1 MKQKKVLSRLI
12 SAFVAVIMLIGIMP
26 IISSADDGVILSYTF
41 DTEDTQ
47 PIKFSDV
54 DAEQTLYKYDGKD
67 FTFLRA
73 LEISDSVWNCGWF
86 NYDTDRKG
94 VSKGVPTHNETFVND
109 GELHIKLA
117 KKNYLGVRIPGAEP
131 GKMYNVSL
139 NVSGIDGNGLSILVD
154 NNNGRPGGKP
164 QICSTN
170 IGNLY
175 SGNFDYQSGDFI
187 KIENTTDGNLSFAI
201 DNLLIKKCT
210 PATATVTDSM
220 PASGTKNVST
230 YIKPSVTFDNYVTD
244 DIVNGIEVYAD
255 NKKINA
261 AITKSADSK
270 TVYVAPAEPLPGNT
284 NIEIRIPN
292 NSPVTFT
299 TDDEGVLLHY
309 TFDSKKSDS
318 YPVVDNNNTYNYD
331 LYSYD
336 GKDHT
341 FLRYKEGCANWY
353 IAWLSGNDD
362 THKLPTT
369 DNIDIDNGKLK
380 LNFNGNFKVKLPS
393 YGTEGTKY
401 SIEFKVSDLKG
412 KFGDILIDN
421 ENGVHKEPLT
431 AGSAVD
437 GATAYKGVFT
447 LVNSNDFL
455 YISSNGTVSCY
466 LDDLIVKKYVESPVS
481 IAGTFPEQNR
491 ENVPVYVNP
500 EVTFDNVVTT
510 DYANGIKI
518 LNGTDEIETTKTL
531 SSDGKT
537 VTLKTS
543 SQLPANSLITVKA
556 DGNNSFTFTTGDR
569 NVALFEDFET
579 GTNEDEKFGT
589 IYGVNKLWGSDSVE
603 LTNCEQL
610 GSRAIKLTNG
620 QYGAASISLS
630 PKICGDAANR
640 RLKIS
645 FDCYTEGT
653 AVEVKLDGTGREKGT
668 KIVPTLKPG
677 KSHIEVVIGLTYF
690 WNGAVLFQNSGS
702 EVTDIY
708 VDNIRVE
715 DVTENAWAD
724 IIYDNNNSLIT
735 AVAPKNEDGTFKKD
749 ERGFLCTT
757 ENVNQMW
764 TGMSGETLTAKY
776 NNLTDGIYKGY
787 IAVYSG
793 DTLIG
798 ASAADITVADG
809 ATDDTVVI
817 TLPAEVDTG
826 ALSVKAFLWNSE
838 MTPIIEPTV
847 LYNVK

>member
-73 LEISDSVWNCGWF
+73 LENSDSVWDCGWF
-86 NYDTDRKG
+86 NFDTDRKG
-94 VSKGVPTHNETFVND
+94 VSTGVPTHNETFVND

-117 KKNYLGVRIPGAEP
+117 KDNFLSVRIPGAAVGET
-131 GKMYNVSL
+131 YNVSL

-154 NNNGRPGGKP
+154 NNKNRPDGKP

-170 IGNLY
+170 VGNLY
-175 SGNFDYQSGDFI
+175 SGNFDYKSGDFI
-187 KIENTTDGNLSFAI
+187 IIKNTTNGNLIFAI
-201 DNLLIKKCT
+201 DNLLIKKYT
-210 PATATVTDSM
+210 PATATVTGSM
-220 PASGTKNVST
+220 PESGTKNVST

-244 DIVNGIEVYAD
+244 DIVNGIEVYNGTD
-255 NKKINA
+255 KISA
-261 AITKSADSK
+261 AATKTGEK
-270 TVYVAPAEPLPGNT
+270 TVSIAPSEPLPGNT
-284 NIEIRIPN
+284 NIEIRIPG
-292 NSPVTFT
+292 NSPITFT

-309 TFDSKKSDS
+309 TFDSKKSDP
-318 YPVVDNNNTYNYD
+318 YPVGSYTYD

-353 IAWLSGNDD
+353 IAWISGNS
-362 THKLPTT
+362 TTYNLPTT

-380 LNFNGNFKVKLPS
+380 LNFNGNFGVKLPS
-393 YGTEGTKY
+393 YGTVGTKY
-401 SIEFKVSDLKG
+401 SIEFKVSDLIG
-412 KFGDILIDN
+412 KFGNILIDN
-421 ENGVHKEPLT
+421 ENGTHKEYLT

-455 YISSNGTVSCY
+455 SISSDGTVSCY
-466 LDDLIVKKYVESPVS
+466 LDDLIVKEYVESPAN

-491 ENVPVYVNP
+491 ENVPTYVDP
-500 EVTFDNVVTT
+500 TVTFDSAVTS

-518 LNGTDEIETTKTL
+518 LDGTDEIETTKTL

-556 DGNNSFTFTTGDR
+556 DDNNSFTFKTGDR
-569 NVALFEDFET
+569 NVALFEEFET
-579 GTNEDEKFGT
+579 GTNDDANLGT
-589 IYGVNKLWGSDSVE
+589 IYGFGQYPWHSAKE
-603 LTNCEQL
+603 LADCEQL
-610 GSRAIKLTNG
+610 GSRAIKFTFTNWG
-620 QYGAASISLS
+620 SASINLS
-630 PKICGDAANR
+630 SKVFGDNVNR
-640 RLKIS
+640 RFKVS
-645 FDCYTEGT
+645 FDYYTDGST
-653 AVEVKLDGTGREKGT
+653 VEAKLDGTGYNGGAKF
-668 KIVPTLKPG
+668 VPTLTSG
-677 KSHIEVVIGLTYF
+677 KKQHVEAVTGTQTL
-690 WNGAVLFQNSGS
+690 WAGAISFQNSTADTS
-702 EVTDIY
+702 EVTLYI
-708 VDNIRVE
+708 DNIRVE
-715 DVTENAWAD
+715 DITENAWAD
-724 IIYDNNNSLIT
+724 IVWQEGNSLIM
-735 AVAPKNEDGTFKKD
+735 AS
-749 ERGFLCTT
+749 RQT
-757 ENVNQMW
+757 EKTNHMW
-764 TGMSGETLTAKY
+764 TGMNGKTLTAKY
-776 NNLTDGIYKGY
+776 NNLTDGTYKGY

-793 DTLIG
+793 DTLVG

-809 ATDDTVVI
+809 ATNDTVVI
-817 TLPAEVDTG
+817 ALPAEGDTG
-826 ALSVKAFLWNSE
+826 AFSVKAFLWNSE

>member
-41 DTEDTQ
+41 DKEEPTTVN
-47 PIKFSDV
+47 FSN
-54 DAEQTLYKYDGKD
+54 AENQTLYKYDGKD

-73 LEISDSVWNCGWF
+73 LENSDSVWECGWF

-94 VSKGVPTHNETFVND
+94 ISAGVPTHNETFVND
-109 GELHIKLA
+109 GELHIRLA
-117 KKNYLGVRIPGAEP
+117 KDNFLSVRIPGAAVGET
-131 GKMYNVSL
+131 YNVSL

-170 IGNLY
+170 VGNLY
-175 SGNFDYQSGDFI
+175 SGNFDYKSGDFI
-187 KIENTTDGNLSFAI
+187 IIKNTTNGNLIFAI
-201 DNLLIKKCT
+201 DNLLIKKYT
-210 PATATVTDSM
+210 PATATVTGSM
-220 PASGTKNVST
+220 PESGTKNVST

-244 DIVNGIEVYAD
+244 DIVNGIEVYNGTD
-255 NKKINA
+255 KISA
-261 AITKSADSK
+261 AATKTGEK
-270 TVYVAPAEPLPGNT
+270 TVSIAPSEPLPGNT

-309 TFDSKKSDS
+309 TFDSKKSDP
-318 YPVVDNNNTYNYD
+318 YPVESYTYD

-341 FLRYKEGCANWY
+341 FLRYKDGCANWY
-353 IAWLSGNDD
+353 IAWISGNND
-362 THKLPTT
+362 THNLPTT

-380 LNFNGNFKVKLPS
+380 LNFNGNFGVKLPS
-393 YGTEGTKY
+393 YGTVGTRY
-401 SIEFKVSDLKG
+401 SIEFKVSNLNG
-412 KFGDILIDN
+412 KFGNILIDN
-421 ENGVHKEPLT
+421 ENGTHKEYLT

-455 YISSNGTVSCY
+455 SISSDGTVSCY
-466 LDDLIVKKYVESPVS
+466 LDDLIVKEYVESPAN

-491 ENVPVYVNP
+491 ENVPTYVDP
-500 EVTFDNVVTT
+500 TVTFDNVVTS

-518 LNGTDEIETTKTL
+518 LDGTDEIETTKTL

-556 DGNNSFTFTTGDR
+556 DDNNSFTFKTGDR
-569 NVALFEDFET
+569 NVAIFEDFET
-579 GTNEDEKFGT
+579 GTNDDANLGT
-589 IYGVNKLWGSDSVE
+589 IYGFGQYPWHSAKE
-603 LTNCEQL
+603 LADCEQL
-610 GSRAIKLTNG
+610 GSRAIKFTFTNWG
-620 QYGAASISLS
+620 SASINLS
-630 PKICGDAANR
+630 SKVFGDNVNR
-640 RLKIS
+640 RFKVS
-645 FDCYTEGT
+645 FDYYTDGST
-653 AVEVKLDGTGREKGT
+653 VEAKLDGTGYNGGAKF
-668 KIVPTLKPG
+668 VPTLTSG
-677 KSHIEVVIGLTYF
+677 KKQHVEAVTGTQTL
-690 WNGAVLFQNSGS
+690 WAGAISFQNSTADTS
-702 EVTDIY
+702 EVTLYI
-708 VDNIRVE
+708 DNIRVE
-715 DVTENAWAD
+715 DITENAWAD
-724 IIYDNNNSLIT
+724 IVWHEGNSLIM
-735 AVAPKNEDGTFKKD
+735 ASSS
-749 ERGFLCTT
+749 T
-757 ENVNQMW
+757 EKTNHTW
-764 TGMSGETLTAKY
+764 TGMNGKTLTAKY
-776 NNLTDGIYKGY
+776 NNLTDGTYKGY

-793 DTLIG
+793 DTLVG

-809 ATDDTVVI
+809 ATNDTVVI
-817 TLPAEVDTG
+817 ALPAEGDTG
-826 ALSVKAFLWNSE
+826 AFSVKAFLWNSE

>member
-41 DTEDTQ
+41 DKEEPTTVN
-47 PIKFSDV
+47 FSN
-54 DAEQTLYKYDGKD
+54 AENQTLYKYDGKD

-73 LEISDSVWNCGWF
+73 LENSDSVWECGWF

-94 VSKGVPTHNETFVND
+94 ISAGVPTHNETFVND
-109 GELHIKLA
+109 GELHIRLA
-117 KKNYLGVRIPGAEP
+117 KDNFLSVRIPGAAVGET
-131 GKMYNVSL
+131 YNVSL

-175 SGNFDYQSGDFI
+175 SGNFDYKSGDFI
-187 KIENTTDGNLSFAI
+187 IIKNTTNGNLIFAI
-201 DNLLIKKCT
+201 DNLLIKKYT
-210 PATATVTDSM
+210 PATATVTSSM
-220 PASGTKNVST
+220 PANGTKNVST

-244 DIVNGIEVYAD
+244 DIVNGIEVYNGTD
-255 NKKINA
+255 KIGA
-261 AITKSADSK
+261 TVTKTAEK
-270 TVYVAPAEPLPGNT
+270 TVSIAPTEPLPGNT
-284 NIEIRIPN
+284 DIEIRIPN

-309 TFDSKKSDS
+309 TFDSKKSDP
-318 YPVVDNNNTYNYD
+318 YPVGSHTYD

-341 FLRYKEGCANWY
+341 FLRYKDGCANWY
-353 IAWLSGNDD
+353 IAWISGNNN
-362 THKLPTT
+362 TYNLPTT

-380 LNFNGNFKVKLPS
+380 LNFNGNFGVKLPS
-393 YGTEGTKY
+393 YGTVGTKY
-401 SIEFKVSDLKG
+401 SIEFKVSNLSG
-412 KFGDILIDN
+412 KFGKILIDN
-421 ENGVHKEPLT
+421 ENGTHKEYLT

-455 YISSNGTVSCY
+455 SISSDGTVSCY
-466 LDDLIVKKYVESPVS
+466 LDDLIVKEYVESPAN

-491 ENVPVYVNP
+491 ENVPTYVDP
-500 EVTFDNVVTT
+500 TVTFDSAVTS

-518 LNGTDEIETTKTL
+518 LDGTDEIETTKTL

-556 DGNNSFTFTTGDR
+556 DDNNSFTFKTGDR
-569 NVALFEDFET
+569 NVALFEEFET
-579 GTNEDEKFGT
+579 GTNDDANLGT
-589 IYGVNKLWGSDSVE
+589 IYGFGQYPWHSAKE
-603 LTNCEQL
+603 LADCEQL
-610 GSRAIKLTNG
+610 GSRAIKFTFTNWG
-620 QYGAASISLS
+620 SASINLS
-630 PKICGDAANR
+630 SKVFGDNVNR
-640 RLKIS
+640 RFKVS
-645 FDCYTEGT
+645 FDYYTDGST
-653 AVEVKLDGTGREKGT
+653 VEAKLDGTGYNGGAKF
-668 KIVPTLKPG
+668 VPTLTSG
-677 KSHIEVVIGLTYF
+677 KKQHVEAVTGTQTL
-690 WNGAVLFQNSGS
+690 WAGAISFQNSTADTS
-702 EVTDIY
+702 EVTLYI
-708 VDNIRVE
+708 DNIRVE
-715 DVTENAWAD
+715 DITENAWAD
-724 IIYDNNNSLIT
+724 IVWQEGNSLIM
-735 AVAPKNEDGTFKKD
+735 AS
-749 ERGFLCTT
+749 RQT
-757 ENVNQMW
+757 EKTNHMW
-764 TGMSGETLTAKY
+764 TGMNGKTLTAKY
-776 NNLTDGIYKGY
+776 NNLTDGTYKGY

-793 DTLIG
+793 DTLVG

-809 ATDDTVVI
+809 ATNDTVVI
-817 TLPAEVDTG
+817 ALPAEGDTG
-826 ALSVKAFLWNSE
+826 AFSVKAFLWNSE

>member
-41 DTEDTQ
+41 DKEEPTTVN
-47 PIKFSDV
+47 FSN
-54 DAEQTLYKYDGKD
+54 AENQTLYKYDGKD

-73 LEISDSVWNCGWF
+73 LENSDSVWECGWF

-94 VSKGVPTHNETFVND
+94 ISAGVPTHNETFVND
-109 GELHIKLA
+109 GELHIRLA
-117 KKNYLGVRIPGAEP
+117 KDNFLSVRIPGAAVGET
-131 GKMYNVSL
+131 YNVSL

-175 SGNFDYQSGDFI
+175 SGNFDYKSGDFI
-187 KIENTTDGNLSFAI
+187 IIKNTTNGNLIFAI
-201 DNLLIKKCT
+201 DNLLIKKYT
-210 PATATVTDSM
+210 PATATVTGSM

-244 DIVNGIEVYAD
+244 DIVNGIEVYNGTD
-255 NKKINA
+255 KISA
-261 AITKSADSK
+261 AATKTGEK
-270 TVYVAPAEPLPGNT
+270 TVSIAPAEPLPGNT
-284 NIEIRIPN
+284 NIEIRIPG
-292 NSPVTFT
+292 NSPITFT

-318 YPVVDNNNTYNYD
+318 YPVGSYTYD

-341 FLRYKEGCANWY
+341 FLRYKDGCANWY
-353 IAWLSGNDD
+353 IAWISGNNN
-362 THKLPTT
+362 TYNLPTT

-380 LNFNGNFKVKLPS
+380 LNFNGNFGIKLPS
-393 YGTEGTKY
+393 YGTVGTKY
-401 SIEFKVSDLKG
+401 SIEFKVSNLSG
-412 KFGDILIDN
+412 KFGNILIDN
-421 ENGVHKEPLT
+421 ENGTHKEYLT

-455 YISSNGTVSCY
+455 SISSDGTVSCY
-466 LDDLIVKKYVESPVS
+466 LDDLIVKEYVESPAN

-491 ENVPVYVNP
+491 ENVPTYVDP
-500 EVTFDNVVTT
+500 TVTFDNVVTS

-518 LNGTDEIETTKTL
+518 LDGTDEIETTKTL

-556 DGNNSFTFTTGDR
+556 DDNNIFTFKTGDR
-569 NVALFEDFET
+569 NVALFEEFET
-579 GTNEDEKFGT
+579 GTNDDANLGT
-589 IYGVNKLWGSDSVE
+589 IYGFGQYPWHSAKE
-603 LTNCEQL
+603 LADCEQL
-610 GSRAIKLTNG
+610 GSRAIKFTFTNWG
-620 QYGAASISLS
+620 SASINLS
-630 PKICGDAANR
+630 SKVFGDNVNR
-640 RLKIS
+640 RFKVS
-645 FDCYTEGT
+645 FDYYTDGST
-653 AVEVKLDGTGREKGT
+653 VEAKLDGTGYNGGAKF
-668 KIVPTLKPG
+668 VPTLTSG
-677 KSHIEVVIGLTYF
+677 KKQHVEAVTGTQTL
-690 WNGAVLFQNSGS
+690 WAGAISFQNSTADTS
-702 EVTDIY
+702 EVTLYI
-708 VDNIRVE
+708 DNIRVE
-715 DVTENAWAD
+715 DITENDWAD
-724 IIYDNNNSLIT
+724 IVWQEGNSLIM
-735 AVAPKNEDGTFKKD
+735 AS
-749 ERGFLCTT
+749 RQT
-757 ENVNQMW
+757 EKTNHMW
-764 TGMSGETLTAKY
+764 TGMNGKTLTAKY
-776 NNLTDGIYKGY
+776 NNLTDGTYKGY

-793 DTLIG
+793 DTLVG
-798 ASAADITVADG
+798 AAAADIIVAGG
-809 ATDDTVVI
+809 ATNDTVVI
-817 TLPAEVDTG
+817 TLPAEGDTG
-826 ALSVKAFLWNSE
+826 AFSVKAFLWNSE

>member
-41 DTEDTQ
+41 DKEEPTTVN
-47 PIKFSDV
+47 FSN
-54 DAEQTLYKYDGKD
+54 AENQTLYKYDGKD

-73 LEISDSVWNCGWF
+73 LENSDSVWECGWF

-94 VSKGVPTHNETFVND
+94 ISAGVPTHNETFVND
-109 GELHIKLA
+109 GELHIRLA
-117 KKNYLGVRIPGAEP
+117 KDNFLSVRIPGAAVGET
-131 GKMYNVSL
+131 YNVSL

-175 SGNFDYQSGDFI
+175 SGNFDYKSGDFI
-187 KIENTTDGNLSFAI
+187 IIKNTTNGNLIFAI
-201 DNLLIKKCT
+201 DNLLIKKYT
-210 PATATVTDSM
+210 PATATVTGSM

-244 DIVNGIEVYAD
+244 DIVNGIEVYNGTD
-255 NKKINA
+255 KISA
-261 AITKSADSK
+261 AATKTGEK
-270 TVYVAPAEPLPGNT
+270 TVSIAPSEPLPGNT

-318 YPVVDNNNTYNYD
+318 YPVGSYFYD

-341 FLRYKEGCANWY
+341 FLRYKDGCANWY
-353 IAWLSGNDD
+353 IAWISGNNN
-362 THKLPTT
+362 TYNLPTT

-380 LNFNGNFKVKLPS
+380 LNFNGNFGIKLPS
-393 YGTEGTKY
+393 YGTVGTKY
-401 SIEFKVSDLKG
+401 SIEFKVSNLSG
-412 KFGDILIDN
+412 KFGNILIDN
-421 ENGVHKEPLT
+421 ENGTHKEYLT

-455 YISSNGTVSCY
+455 SISSDGTVSCY
-466 LDDLIVKKYVESPVS
+466 LDDLIVKEYVESPAN

-491 ENVPVYVNP
+491 ENVPTYVDP
-500 EVTFDNVVTT
+500 TVTFDNVVTS

-518 LNGTDEIETTKTL
+518 LDGTDEIETTKTL

-556 DGNNSFTFTTGDR
+556 DDNNIFTFKTGDR
-569 NVALFEDFET
+569 NVALFEEFET
-579 GTNEDEKFGT
+579 GTNDDANLGT
-589 IYGVNKLWGSDSVE
+589 IYGFGQYPWHSAKE
-603 LTNCEQL
+603 LADCEQL
-610 GSRAIKLTNG
+610 GSRAIKFTFTNWG
-620 QYGAASISLS
+620 SASINLS
-630 PKICGDAANR
+630 SKVFGDNVNR
-640 RLKIS
+640 RFKVS
-645 FDCYTEGT
+645 FDYYTDGST
-653 AVEVKLDGTGREKGT
+653 VEAKLDGTGYNGGAKF
-668 KIVPTLKPG
+668 VPTLTSG
-677 KSHIEVVIGLTYF
+677 KKQHVEAVTGTQTL
-690 WNGAVLFQNSGS
+690 WAGAISFQNSTADTS
-702 EVTDIY
+702 EVTLYI
-708 VDNIRVE
+708 DNIRVE
-715 DVTENAWAD
+715 DITENAWAD
-724 IIYDNNNSLIT
+724 IVWQEGNSLIM
-735 AVAPKNEDGTFKKD
+735 AAAK
-749 ERGFLCTT
+749 T
-757 ENVNQMW
+757 EKTNHMW
-764 TGMSGETLTAKY
+764 TGMNGKTLTAKY
-776 NNLTDGIYKGY
+776 NNLTDGTYKGY

-793 DTLIG
+793 DTLVG

-809 ATDDTVVI
+809 ATNDTVVI
-817 TLPAEVDTG
+817 ALPAEGDTG
-826 ALSVKAFLWNSE
+826 AFSVKAFLWNSE

>member
-41 DTEDTQ
+41 DKEEPTTVN
-47 PIKFSDV
+47 FSN
-54 DAEQTLYKYDGKD
+54 AGNQTLYKYDGKD

-73 LEISDSVWNCGWF
+73 LENSDSVWECGWF
-86 NYDTDRKG
+86 NYDTDRKD
-94 VSKGVPTHNETFVND
+94 VSTGVPTHNETFVND

-117 KKNYLGVRIPGAEP
+117 KDNFLSVRIPGAAVGET
-131 GKMYNVSL
+131 YNVSL

-154 NNNGRPGGKP
+154 NNNGRTGGKP

-175 SGNFDYQSGDFI
+175 SGNFDYKSGDFI
-187 KIENTTDGNLSFAI
+187 IIKNTTNGNLIFAI
-201 DNLLIKKCT
+201 DNLLIKKYT
-210 PATATVTDSM
+210 PATATVTGSM

-244 DIVNGIEVYAD
+244 DIVNGIEVYNGTD
-255 NKKINA
+255 KISA
-261 AITKSADSK
+261 AATKTGEK
-270 TVYVAPAEPLPGNT
+270 TVSIAPAEPLPGNT

-309 TFDSKKSDS
+309 TFDSKKSDP
-318 YPVVDNNNTYNYD
+318 YPVESYTYD

-353 IAWLSGNDD
+353 IAWISGNND
-362 THKLPTT
+362 THNLPTT

-380 LNFNGNFKVKLPS
+380 LNFNGNFGVKLPS
-393 YGTEGTKY
+393 YGTVGTRY
-401 SIEFKVSDLKG
+401 SIEFKVSNLSG
-412 KFGDILIDN
+412 KFGNILIDN
-421 ENGVHKEPLT
+421 ENGTHKDYLT

-455 YISSNGTVSCY
+455 SISSDGTVSCY
-466 LDDLIVKKYVESPVS
+466 LDDLIVKEYVESPAN

-491 ENVPVYVNP
+491 ENVPTYVDP
-500 EVTFDNVVTT
+500 TVTFDNVVTT

-537 VTLKTS
+537 VTLKTA

-556 DGNNSFTFTTGDR
+556 DDNNSFTFKTGDR

-579 GTNEDEKFGT
+579 GTNDDANLGT
-589 IYGVNKLWGSDSVE
+589 IYGFGQYPWHSSKE
-603 LTNCEQL
+603 LADCEQL
-610 GSRAIKLTNG
+610 GSRAIKFTFTNWG
-620 QYGAASISLS
+620 SASINLS
-630 PKICGDAANR
+630 SKVFGDNVNR
-640 RLKIS
+640 RFKVS
-645 FDCYTEGT
+645 FDYYTDGST
-653 AVEVKLDGTGREKGT
+653 VEAKLDGTGYTGGAKF
-668 KIVPTLKPG
+668 VPTLTSG
-677 KSHIEVVIGLTYF
+677 KKQHVEAVTGTQTL
-690 WNGAVLFQNSGS
+690 WAGAISFQNSTADTS
-702 EVTDIY
+702 EVTLYI
-708 VDNIRVE
+708 DNIRVE
-715 DVTENAWAD
+715 DITENAWAD
-724 IIYDNNNSLIT
+724 IVWHEGNSLIM
-735 AVAPKNEDGTFKKD
+735 ASNS
-749 ERGFLCTT
+749 T
-757 ENVNQMW
+757 EKTNHMW
-764 TGMSGETLTAKY
+764 TGMNGKTLTAKY
-776 NNLTDGIYKGY
+776 NNLTDGTYKGY

-793 DTLIG
+793 DTLVG

-809 ATDDTVVI
+809 ATNDTVVI
-817 TLPAEVDTG
+817 ALPAEGDTG
-826 ALSVKAFLWNSE
+826 AFSVKAFLWNSE

>member
-41 DTEDTQ
+41 DKEESTTVS
-47 PIKFSDV
+47 FSD
-54 DAEQTLYKYDGKD
+54 AGNQTLYKYDGKD

-94 VSKGVPTHNETFVND
+94 VSTGVPTHNETFVNG

-117 KKNYLGVRIPGAEP
+117 KDNFLGVRIPGAEP
-131 GKMYNVSL
+131 GETYNVSL

-154 NNNGRPGGKP
+154 NNNSRPEGKP
-164 QICSTN
+164 RICSTN

-175 SGNFDYQSGDFI
+175 SGNFDYQRGDFI
-187 KIENTTDGNLSFAI
+187 KIQNTTKGNLSFAI
-201 DNLLIKKCT
+201 DNLLIKKDT
-210 PATATVTDSM
+210 PVTATVTGSM

-244 DIVNGIEVYAD
+244 DIVNGIEVYNGT
-255 NKKINA
+255 NKISA
-261 AITKSADSK
+261 AATKTGEK
-270 TVYVAPAEPLPGNT
+270 TVSIAPSEPLPGNT

-318 YPVVDNNNTYNYD
+318 YPVETYNYD

-341 FLRYKEGCANWY
+341 FLRYKEGCKNWY
-353 IAWLSGNDD
+353 IAWIDGNDD

-393 YGTEGTKY
+393 YGTEGTEY
-401 SIEFKVSDLKG
+401 SIEFKVSDLNG

-421 ENGVHKEPLT
+421 ENGKQKAYLT

-447 LVNSNDFL
+447 LKSNDFL
-455 YISSNGTVSCY
+455 YISSDGTVSCY

-491 ENVPVYVNP
+491 ENVPTYVDP
-500 EVTFDNVVTT
+500 TVTFDRAVTS

-518 LNGTDEIETTKTL
+518 LDGKDEIATTNTL
-531 SSDGKT
+531 SEDGKT
-537 VTLKTS
+537 VTLTTS

-556 DGNNSFTFTTGDR
+556 DDNNSFTFTTGDK
-569 NVALFEDFET
+569 NVALFENFET
-579 GTNEDEKFGT
+579 GKNEDANLGT
-589 IYGVNKLWGSDSVE
+589 IYGFGRYPYNSAKE
-603 LTNCEQL
+603 LAVCEQL
-610 GSRAIKLTNG
+610 GSKAIKFTFTKWG
-620 QYGAASISLS
+620 SASINLS
-630 PKICGDAANR
+630 SKVFGDNVNR
-640 RLKIS
+640 RFKVS
-645 FDCYTEGT
+645 FDYYTDGST
-653 AVEVKLDGTGREKGT
+653 VEAKLDGTGYQGGT
-668 KIVPTLKPG
+668 KFVPTLTSG
-677 KSHIEVVIGLTYF
+677 KKQHVEAVTGTQTL
-690 WNGAVLFQNSGS
+690 WAGAIFFQNATADTS
-702 EVTDIY
+702 EVTLYI
-708 VDNIRVE
+708 DNIRVE
-715 DVTENAWAD
+715 DITENAWAD
-724 IIYDNNNSLIT
+724 IVWHEGNSLIMASSST
-735 AVAPKNEDGTFKKD
+735 K
-749 ERGFLCTT
+749 
-757 ENVNQMW
+757 NVNQMW
-764 TGMSGETLTAKY
+764 TGMNGKKLTAKY

-793 DTLIG
+793 DTLVG

-809 ATDDTVVI
+809 AANDTVVI
-817 TLPAEVDTG
+817 TLPTEGDTG
-826 ALSVKAFLWNSE
+826 AFSVKAFLWNSE

>member
-41 DTEDTQ
+41 DKEEPTTVN
-47 PIKFSDV
+47 FSN
-54 DAEQTLYKYDGKD
+54 AENQTLYKYDGKD

-73 LEISDSVWNCGWF
+73 LENSDSVWECGWF

-94 VSKGVPTHNETFVND
+94 ISAGVPTHNETFVND
-109 GELHIKLA
+109 GELHIRLA
-117 KKNYLGVRIPGAEP
+117 KDNFLSVRIPGAAVGET
-131 GKMYNVSL
+131 YNVSL

-175 SGNFDYQSGDFI
+175 SGNFDYKSGDFI
-187 KIENTTDGNLSFAI
+187 IIKNTTNGNLIFAI
-201 DNLLIKKCT
+201 DNLLIKKYT
-210 PATATVTDSM
+210 PATATVTGSM

-244 DIVNGIEVYAD
+244 DIVNGIEVYNGTD
-255 NKKINA
+255 KISA
-261 AITKSADSK
+261 AATKTGEK
-270 TVYVAPAEPLPGNT
+270 TVSIAPSEPLPGNT
-284 NIEIRIPN
+284 NIEIRIPG
-292 NSPVTFT
+292 NSPITFT

-318 YPVVDNNNTYNYD
+318 YPVGSHTYD

-341 FLRYKEGCANWY
+341 FLRYKDGCANWY
-353 IAWLSGNDD
+353 IAWISGNNN
-362 THKLPTT
+362 TYNLPTT

-380 LNFNGNFKVKLPS
+380 LNFNGNFGIKLPS
-393 YGTEGTKY
+393 YGTVGTKY
-401 SIEFKVSDLKG
+401 SIEFKVSNLSG
-412 KFGDILIDN
+412 KFGNILIDN
-421 ENGVHKEPLT
+421 ENGTHKEYLT

-455 YISSNGTVSCY
+455 SISSDGTVSCY
-466 LDDLIVKKYVESPVS
+466 LDDLIVKEYVESPAN

-491 ENVPVYVNP
+491 ENVPTYVDP
-500 EVTFDNVVTT
+500 TVTFDSAVTS

-518 LNGTDEIETTKTL
+518 LDGTDEIETTKTL

-556 DGNNSFTFTTGDR
+556 DDNNSFTFKTGDR

-579 GTNEDEKFGT
+579 GTNDDANLGT
-589 IYGVNKLWGSDSVE
+589 IYGFGQYPWHSAKE
-603 LTNCEQL
+603 LAECEQL
-610 GSRAIKLTNG
+610 GSRAIKFTFTNWG
-620 QYGAASISLS
+620 SASINLS
-630 PKICGDAANR
+630 SKVFGDNVNR
-640 RLKIS
+640 RFKVS
-645 FDCYTEGT
+645 FDYYTDGST
-653 AVEVKLDGTGREKGT
+653 VEAKLDGTGYNGGAKF
-668 KIVPTLKPG
+668 VPTLTSG
-677 KSHIEVVIGLTYF
+677 KKQHVEAVTGTQTL
-690 WNGAVLFQNSGS
+690 WAGAISFQNSTADTS
-702 EVTDIY
+702 EVTLYI
-708 VDNIRVE
+708 DNIRVE
-715 DVTENAWAD
+715 DITENAWAD
-724 IIYDNNNSLIT
+724 IVWQEGNSLIM
-735 AVAPKNEDGTFKKD
+735 AS
-749 ERGFLCTT
+749 RQT
-757 ENVNQMW
+757 EKTNHMW
-764 TGMSGETLTAKY
+764 TGMNGKTLTAKY
-776 NNLTDGIYKGY
+776 NNLTDGTYKGY

-793 DTLIG
+793 DTLVG
-798 ASAADITVADG
+798 AAAADIIVAGG
-809 ATDDTVVI
+809 ATNDTVVI
-817 TLPAEVDTG
+817 ALPAEGDTG
-826 ALSVKAFLWNSE
+826 AFSVKAFLWNSE